1 MKFLTD
7 EMEGSLTSWLRF
19 LGYDTKYAKDF
30 EVKFGTPV
38 ADEVLIDNCFLDY
51 RILITRDREMAQ
63 KFRKKF
69 QLLIKSHPKKY
80 KNFDIES
87 NEVLTPLILLDTV
100 DFVQSMVTLY
110 QKFKIHLD
118 YDPELARC
126 SACNFTIMKVK
137 DKTIFREK
145 IPEGVYQ
152 NNRDF
157 WVCEN
162 DDCGKIY
169 WIGGHFED
177 IYRKLDEVKNSIEN
191 REI

>member
-38 ADEVLIDNCFLDY
+38 VDEVLIDHCFLDY
-51 RILITRDREMAQ
+51 RILITRDREMAHR
-63 KFRKKF
+63 FRKKF
-69 QLLIKSHPKKY
+69 RLLLKNHPEIY
-80 KNFDIES
+80 ENFEIES
-87 NEVLTPLILLDTV
+87 NEVLTPLILLDTD
-100 DFVQSMVTLY
+100 DFVQSMVALHL
-110 QKFKIHLD
+110 KFKIRLD
-118 YDPELARC
+118 YNPELARC
-126 SACNFTIMKVK
+126 STCNFTIKKIK
-137 DKTIFREK
+137 DKTIFKDK

-152 NNRDF
+152 NNHNF

-162 DDCGKIY
+162 ECCGKLY

-177 IYRKLDEVKNSIEN
+177 IYHKLDEVKKAIE
-191 REI
+191 ES